1 MRYPAYF
8 LLVAPLFLLAC
19 GNSDQEPTAAQG
31 DDPYNALAA
40 RVSAIT
46 GKTGPVRDG
55 QAGQDSTEEIMA
67 TSTEGLRDYTVYS
80 ATYKVPMSHIQLPAH
95 WKVSGLETGYWSA
108 TAPGLRVTPVK
119 PVNFKNVT
127 GPMREMLINAGE
139 RMRAPL
145 SPEQVV
151 QQDIAPRMQAEGYE
165 LVDQKRRPDLSRKAM
180 AEATKFYVSQQIH
193 FDMQTLQTVWRKGD
207 QRRAFFLNW
216 MQMDGNAMTTWNYS
230 GTILDAPASSFETEL
245 NSLVQAELTARM
257 APEVITA
264 QRRDVQMKEQQA
276 QVQAQQQ
283 QLQGQQ
289 SWAAHNQRMQQRW
302 SAFNAT
308 QAAHNDMVNSVN
320 NSIMGTYNS
329 TSASMDRMQNATIN
343 GIRGEQDAYN
353 PYTGQ
358 TGKIE
363 SGYNNYWMNSDGQY
377 FGTNDVMHDP
387 NVNGDWTD
395 QWRQVPT
402 EP

>member
-1 MRYPAYF
+1 MHSPKTF
-8 LLVAPLFLLAC
+8 LLVAPLILLAC
-19 GNSDQEPTAAQG
+19 GNNDQDPMAAQG
-31 DDPYNALAA
+31 DDPYNTLAA

-46 GKTGPVRDG
+46 GKTGPASDD
-55 QAGQDSTEEIMA
+55 QAGEAYTSEPMA
-67 TSTEGLRDYTVYS
+67 ASAEGLRDYTVYS
-80 ATYKVPMSHIQLPAH
+80 SIYKVPMSHIQLPAH
-95 WKVSGLETGYWSA
+95 WKVSDLETGYWSA
-108 TAPGLRVTPVK
+108 TAPGLRITPVK
-119 PVNFKNVT
+119 LVNFKNVT
-127 GPMREMLINAGE
+127 GPMREMLLNAGE

-151 QQDIAPRMQAEGYE
+151 QQDIAPKMQAEGYE
-165 LVDQKRRPDLSRKAM
+165 LVEQKRRPDLSRKAM
-180 AEATKFYVSQQIH
+180 ADAGKFYVPQRLRY
-193 FDMQTLQTVWRKGD
+193 DMQTLQTVWRKGD

-216 MQMDGNAMTTWNYS
+216 MRMDGNDMTSWNYS

-245 NSLVQAELTARM
+245 NSLVESALTARM
-257 APEVITA
+257 APEAIAA
-264 QRRDVQMKEQQA
+264 QRRDAQMKEQQA

-283 QLQGQQ
+283 QLQAQQ

-302 SAFNAT
+302 NAFNAQ

-377 FGTNDVMHDP
+377 FGTNDGMYDP
-387 NVNGDWTD
+387 NVNSDWTD